1 MKTILVIEDDRT
13 LRENICDL
21 LREEGYNVVNADDG
35 LTGLQ
40 QAMKHLPDLILCDIM
55 MPKMNGYD
63 FYKTIQQI
71 KATSAI
77 PLIFLT
83 AKVEKEDIRAGM
95 HLGADDYITKPFDFN
110 EILLTI
116 RSRLDKYEKI
126 QQRTD
131 EKFFALIDNPLA
143 GVFIHSR
150 NNFEFM
156 NEKCAGIFGLRP
168 HQIHGLSF
176 KDLVAEEEKCHVLEK
191 VERCFSKIQNSLH
204 VKFNAR
210 LNKGNKKAVTVE
222 VYAGIVNYKDAESLI
237 GNMVECTSQGS
248 KMVFRDEKDQSAEK
262 ISKKELNILKL
273 ICQGMTNAEISQFVG
288 RSKRTV
294 ETQRASLLN
303 KTGVKN
309 TADLVIYAIRNGL
322 L

>member
-1 MKTILVIEDDRT
+1 MKTILIIEDDKT

-21 LREEGYNVVNADDG
+21 MKEEGYSVLMAEDG
-35 LTGLQ
+35 LEGLQ
-40 QAMKHLPDLILCDIM
+40 MTMKHIPDLIICDIL
-55 MPKMNGYD
+55 MPRMNGHE
-63 FYKTIQQI
+63 FYQAIQQI

-83 AKVEKEDIRAGM
+83 AKAEKEDIRAGM
-95 HLGADDYITKPFDFN
+95 HLGADDYLTKPFDFN
-110 EILLTI
+110 ELLMSVRT
-116 RSRLDKYEKI
+116 RLDKFEKI
-126 QQRTD
+126 QQQTD
-131 EKFFALIDNPLA
+131 EKFYALIDNPLT

-168 HQIHGLSF
+168 NEIHGLSF
-176 KDLVAEEEKCHVLEK
+176 KDLVAEEEKYPVLEK
-191 VERCFSKIQNSLH
+191 IERCFSKNQNSLH
-204 VKFNAR
+204 VKFKIR
-210 LNKGNKKAVTVE
+210 LNKGNNKEVTVE
-222 VYAGIVNYKDAESLI
+222 MYAGIVNYKGAKSLM
-237 GNMVECTSQGS
+237 GNIVECTSPGS
-248 KMVFRDEKDQSAEK
+248 KMVFRDEKDPSAEK

-288 RSKRTV
+288 RSKRTI

-322 L
+322 I